1 MNRREQLFEAGV
13 QFGHRTQCW
22 CPKMAPFIWGKKDGI
37 HLINVALTDIQLTK
51 AEKMLE
57 DIAAKGLP
65 ILWVGTKKI
74 ARNIVSKFAQ
84 ECSSPFF
91 ANRWVGGTLTNYAE
105 VKKAVKKML
114 YNKEIYTKSESQD
127 IYTKKELNLLQK
139 KVERSERIISGIEKL
154 SYPIGALIVTDVQK
168 DKVAVKEAIRIGVPV
183 IGFVD
188 TNADPEGITIV
199 IPTND
204 DLENS
209 LSIIAQ
215 YLSTAITKGKEI
227 FAANNKIEA
236 EKQSLEKA
244 DQKKHEPTKT
254 HTPHN
259 DKQNNDRQKKP
270 FFNKTR
276 ENKTEQTTSNAEIK
290 AESHENNKVVEV
302 KKTQSTKPHVTAS
315 KASTDVLLKKENTA
329 PKARQKNQGALEKK
343 ETTKKVESIK
353 AE

>member
-1 MNRREQLFEAGV
+1 MNRREKLFEAGV

-57 DIAAKGLP
+57 EIAAKGLP

-91 ANRWVGGTLTNYAE
+91 ANRWVGGTLTNYQE

-114 YNKEIYTKSESQD
+114 YNEEIYQKSESQD

-139 KVERSERIISGIEKL
+139 KVDRSKKIISGIEKL

-188 TNADPEGITIV
+188 TNADPEGITLV

-204 DLENS
+204 DLEKS
-209 LSIIAQ
+209 LSLISS
-215 YLSTAITKGKEI
+215 YLCESINKGKAI
-227 FAANNKIEA
+227 FAENNKLEV
-236 EKQSLEKA
+236 EKQSLEKSEER
-244 DQKKHEPTKT
+244 KI
-254 HTPHN
+254 N
-259 DKQNNDRQKKP
+259 QNKNTNYDRP
-270 FFNKTR
+270 RRSFNKTKDNATPVNAQT
-276 ENKTEQTTSNAEIK
+276 EEMNIIEKSSSNKLAEEKQRDDDTI
-290 AESHENNKVVEV
+290 E
-302 KKTQSTKPHVTAS
+302 KKS
-315 KASTDVLLKKENTA
+315 NTA
-329 PKARQKNQGALEKK
+329 QKAKPKVKLASEKK
-343 ETTKKVESIK
+343 EINKNIK
-353 AE
+353 ATPAE